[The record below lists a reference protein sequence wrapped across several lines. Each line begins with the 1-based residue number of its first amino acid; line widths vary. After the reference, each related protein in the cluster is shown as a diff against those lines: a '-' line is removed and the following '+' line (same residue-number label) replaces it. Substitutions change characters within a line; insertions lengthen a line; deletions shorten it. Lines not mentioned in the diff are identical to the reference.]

1 MLMAVRSG
9 AGTGVVVSLVVFILT
24 TVFLLV
30 LTIVFY
36 AGKTREMEERAK
48 ADAALAAYVKPQQ
61 RSSDLFKGFES
72 AAKNSGQ
79 SVSQYL
85 SGRYESV
92 MSFVGS
98 DASGGV
104 DGMKTDFARFN
115 LKDTDTL
122 RSRMG
127 TMNQDLNARQTEVQ
141 SLKDNMAALNSQIA
155 EKEAQLEQAKKD
167 HQTAMDGVENQIKGY
182 RDSADEYRRKLEEA
196 IDELN
201 RAKDTLR
208 ARYESELGDLRN
220 ESDALARENGIL
232 KGKIDVFESK
242 RADSQMR
249 GSNPAMLVDGSII
262 DAPGSSDQVFI
273 DRGKKDRIVLGM
285 TFEVYGDK
293 AQIRLNPQ
301 TGELPRGK
309 ASLQV
314 TKVSDTTATCK
325 VTRSVT
331 GQPLIR
337 GDVVANAVY
346 DPNYRFK
353 FLVHGKFDIDADSKP
368 TETEAEYLRSLVLNW
383 GGTVVDG
390 ETLPGDLDFL
400 VLGAEPPRP
409 VPPPD
414 DASAVVIA
422 DFIKKNEA
430 NAKYNEL
437 FRQARE
443 AQIPVLNANRF
454 FILIGHT
461 DR

>member
-1 MLMAVRSG
+1 MAVRSG

-48 ADAALAAYVKPQQ
+48 ADASLAEYVKPAQ
-61 RSSDLFKGFES
+61 RNSDLFKGFQA
-72 AAKNSGQ
+72 AAKNSNQ
-79 SVSQYL
+79 SVAQYL

-92 MSFVGS
+92 MTFVGS
-98 DASGGV
+98 DPAGGV
-104 DGMKTDFARFN
+104 DGIKTDFARFN
-115 LKDTDTL
+115 VKDTDTL
-122 RSRMG
+122 RNRMG
-127 TMNQDLNARQTEVQ
+127 AMNQDLNARQTEIQ
-141 SLKDNMAALNSQIA
+141 SLKDNMTALSAQIA

-167 HQTAMDGVENQIKGY
+167 HQTAMDGVETQIKGY

-208 ARYESELGDLRN
+208 ARYESEIADLRT
-220 ESDALARENGIL
+220 ETDTLARENGVL
-232 KGKIDVFESK
+232 KGKIDVFENA
-242 RADSQMR
+242 RAKDRMQ
-249 GSNPAMLVDGSII
+249 GSNPGLLVDGTII

-273 DRGKKDRIVLGM
+273 DRGRKDRIVLGM
-285 TFEVYGDK
+285 TFEVYADK
-293 AQIRLNPQ
+293 AQLRPNPQ
-301 TGELPRGK
+301 TGEMPRGK

-314 TKVSDTTATCK
+314 TKVADTTSTCK
-325 VTRSVT
+325 VTRSVP
-331 GQPLIR
+331 GQPLVR

-353 FLVHGKFDIDADSKP
+353 ILVHGKFDIDADGKP

-383 GGTVVDG
+383 GGTVVEGD
-390 ETLPGDLDFL
+390 TLPGDLDFL